1 MTDRRIDGSRAV
13 EAPRSLRGFPLSLR
27 RVHPLRAGTGFAR
40 QDPPCRDPRRRS
52 PASPSAP
59 PHPIFPPARIH
70 SRTNA
75 LRTHALPRTP
85 LIEFDALTKAYGD
98 FVAVRGLSLR
108 VAPGEVYALL
118 GANGAG
124 KTTAL
129 RCLATLL
136 APTEGT
142 ARIGGYD
149 VRAQPLEVRRRLG
162 FLAASMGLYARLTA
176 RELLRYF
183 ARLQGVDEREIEARV
198 EAAVQRFAIGEFA
211 DRLCGRLSTGQRQ
224 RVSIARAAVHDPPAL
239 VLDEPTLGLDVLSG
253 QAIYEF
259 VADARSRGRAVLFS
273 THHMSEVEL
282 LADRVGILAGGR
294 LVEEGTADE
303 IVVRSGQPNLARAF
317 LHIAREAA

>member
-1 MTDRRIDGSRAV
+1 
-13 EAPRSLRGFPLSLR
+13 
-27 RVHPLRAGTGFAR
+27 
-40 QDPPCRDPRRRS
+40 
-52 PASPSAP
+52 
-59 PHPIFPPARIH
+59 
-70 SRTNA
+70 
-75 LRTHALPRTP
+75 
-85 LIEFDALTKAYGD
+85 LIEFDALTKAYGG

-136 APTEGT
+136 APTDGT
-142 ARIGGYD
+142 ARIDGFD
-149 VRAQPLEVRRRLG
+149 ARTQPLEVRRRLG
-162 FLAASMGLYARLTA
+162 FLAASMGLYARLSA

-183 ARLQGVDEREIEARV
+183 ARLQEVPEHEIEARV
-198 EAAVQRFAIGEFA
+198 QASIDRFGIGDFA

-259 VADARSRGRAVLFS
+259 VADARARGRAVLFS

-294 LVEEGTADE
+294 LVEEGTADD
-303 IVVRSGQPNLARAF
+303 IVRRSGEPNLARAF
-317 LHIAREAA
+317 LRIAREAA